1 MIPIRRK
8 VKAAARVRADS
19 IAMPEQIPHR
29 ISDSACL
36 QFPRLPSPQK
46 PGRHKNAAFAKNGPK
61 FHERRND
68 HTPDFKSLEKAVENS
83 PGVPKQ

>member
-1 MIPIRRK
+1 MSFIRRK
-8 VKAAARVRADS
+8 VKMAARARADS

-36 QFPRLPSPQK
+36 QIPCLPSPQK
-46 PGRHKNAAFAKNGPK
+46 PERHKNAAFAKNGPK
-61 FHERRND
+61 FHVGRND
-68 HTPDFKSLEKAVENS
+68 LPPDFKSLAKAVENS